1 MPIDQKR
8 INGPEVSIPY
18 QIYVDSSSKETEKR
32 KNLLLKREDGRK
44 HSEIRKMFVK
54 AGIVSQA
61 KGSAY
66 IEIGKTK
73 VICTVFDP
81 REIPNKSGYSLQ
93 GNLYCEFKYA
103 SFSCKKRKIH
113 QQDNEEKEFSMIMQ
127 RSLEPSVCRHE
138 FPNFQVDIYALV
150 LDNDGSCLSTA
161 ITAASLALANASI
174 PMFGLVTAVTAG
186 IYNDKIFIDPTIDEE
201 ELCLNQTI
209 CANDNDKITKHGL
222 IMQACLPQ
230 HEQIAEL
237 HFIGDINLN
246 DIQSILNN
254 LTDKSKD
261 ISLIIQQRLVK
272 SVVNN
277 FNEKSKIIN
286 IKKE

>member
-1 MPIDQKR
+1 
-8 INGPEVSIPY
+8 
-18 QIYVDSSSKETEKR
+18 
-32 KNLLLKREDGRK
+32 
-44 HSEIRKMFVK
+44 
-54 AGIVSQA
+54 
-61 KGSAY
+61 
-66 IEIGKTK
+66 
-73 VICTVFDP
+73 
-81 REIPNKSGYSLQ
+81 
-93 GNLYCEFKYA
+93 
-103 SFSCKKRKIH
+103 
-113 QQDNEEKEFSMIMQ
+113 MQ

-186 IYNDKIFIDPTIDEE
+186 IYNNKVFIDPTIDEE
-201 ELCLNQTI
+201 ELCLNQTTYD
-209 CANDNDKITKHGL
+209 DNDKLTKHGL

-246 DIQSILNN
+246 DIKSILNN

-272 SVVNN
+272 SVVDN
-277 FNEKSKIIN
+277 FNEKKQ
-286 IKKE
+286 IKQE